1 MFDRTCRTFEGKSAG
16 ESDSQVAEHPL
27 WTWEKS
33 KPRFLILSIV
43 PMIWWNAMHFLEPL
57 PKKARDAPRS
67 GRALCDFFAEFVAVV
82 GDVGYQELGR
92 VAAEAED
99 LAYQVADTLVAALE
113 KDHDRGPSTA

>member
-1 MFDRTCRTFEGKSAG
+1 MDAILAIDLPLKSRNDVREG
-16 ESDSQVAEHPL
+16 
-27 WTWEKS
+27 S

-43 PMIWWNAMHFLEPL
+43 PMTLWNRFSRTLVEESSLFGHT
-57 PKKARDAPRS
+57 RD
-67 GRALCDFFAEFVAVV
+67 GALCDFLAEFVAVV
-82 GDVGYQELGR
+82 GDVGYQELGS